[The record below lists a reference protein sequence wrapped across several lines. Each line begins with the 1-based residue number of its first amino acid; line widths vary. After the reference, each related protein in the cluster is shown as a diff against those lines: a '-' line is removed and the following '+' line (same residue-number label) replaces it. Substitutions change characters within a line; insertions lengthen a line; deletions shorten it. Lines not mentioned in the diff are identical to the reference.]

1 MRFYI
6 SSVLASVAL
15 ADFHRGTNPRNQHL
29 YNPISNS
36 KFKCIKSGELIE
48 ITSLNDDYCDCAD
61 GSDEP
66 GTSACA
72 HLSKKA
78 NTFVGFWCRN
88 AGFKEQTI
96 SPMIVDDG
104 ICDCCDGSDEALKK
118 CENTC
123 DQVGAIDREKRAAE
137 TAMHAEGIALKKQW
151 VEEGKKAHAERDAEI
166 GEIEADMAE
175 LEKKAE
181 ELKAEKERVSEIE
194 KVEKQRCL
202 DADKLKQ
209 EIIKK
214 EKRDNA
220 VQNAYRQLDLNGDGV
235 LTAEEVLTFVE
246 LKPVSEESTDD
257 SADDTTEEQNDARTD
272 EPEGTVSEEKH
283 LPADFT
289 LEQATQLLDGE
300 SKNPENFASVT
311 WDLIS
316 EHFDEDGW
324 LPGNEPTEPP
334 TLPPQEEQ
342 VEENTNEIDDESD
355 NIPDPEEDFAD
366 EFDSD
371 DDDFDEDDDE
381 EEDHSSWKDDDRNY
395 DDYRQGFRTHIRI
408 YSKTCSFFI
417 DSLWQGGSVSQD
429 K

>member
-1 MRFYI
+1 
-6 SSVLASVAL
+6 VAL
-15 ADFHRGTNPRNQHL
+15 ADLHRGTNPRNQHL
-29 YNPISNS
+29 YNPVSNS
-36 KFKCIKSGELIE
+36 KFKCIKSGELID

-72 HLSKKA
+72 HLSKKP

-88 AGFKEQTI
+88 AGFQEQTI

-104 ICDCCDGSDEALKK
+104 ICDCCDGTDEVLKK

-137 TAMHAEGIALKKQW
+137 IAVHAEGIALKKKW
-151 VEEGKKAHAERDAEI
+151 VEDGKKAHAERDAEI
-166 GEIEADMAE
+166 VEIEADMAE
-175 LEKKAE
+175 LEKKAT
-181 ELKAEKERVSEIE
+181 ELKAEKDRVCEIE
-194 KVEKQRCL
+194 KIEKQRCL

-209 EIIKK
+209 EIVKK

-220 VQNAYRQLDLNGDGV
+220 IRNAYRQLDLNGDGV
-235 LTAEEVLTFVE
+235 LTAEEVLTFNE
-246 LKPVSEESTDD
+246 LKPASEDD
-257 SADDTTEEQNDARTD
+257 SNDNPTD
-272 EPEGTVSEEKH
+272 EADNEEENLLKDEPRGKVSNEMPV
-283 LPADFT
+283 PAAFT
-289 LEQATQLLDGE
+289 LEQAKQLLDGE
-300 SKNPENFASVT
+300 STNPESFASVT

-342 VEENTNEIDDESD
+342 IEEISNDIDDDTD
-355 NIPDPEEDFAD
+355 NVSDPEEDFAD

-371 DDDFDEDDDE
+371 DDDFDDEDDDD
-381 EEDHSSWKDDDRNY
+381 EDDKSWKDDDRNY
-395 DDYRQGFRTHIRI
+395 DDYRQGFRTHSNL
-408 YSKTCSFFI
+408 SKTCLF
-417 DSLWQGGSVSQD
+417 LLTRWWQGCRVSQENEFL
-429 K
+429 KISTI